1 MHDGIDIEFR
11 EVGMRDGLQ
20 NTKGFF
26 PTEAK
31 ITWMKAEVASGM
43 PAIEICSFVPP
54 KLIPQFKDAVE
65 VVEATH
71 ATDTGDCIISA
82 LIPNMKGAERGVEL
96 GLKKLNF
103 VASVSETH
111 NLSNVRRKP
120 EESVEDFRR
129 IVEMRDALPEDKK
142 FVIDGGMSTVFGC
155 TLEGNVDPAAAV
167 KLAQQFVEAGADHL
181 TVCDTVGFA
190 NPKQVRDM
198 FKLLQSELDPDI
210 AMTAHFHDT
219 RGLALANMEA
229 ALDVGIRSFDA
240 CLAGLGAALG
250 HREHQATWLW
260 KTEFSWQ
267 KRWEC
272 APASISTSYAVSAR
286 LLPIIYRASR

>member
-1 MHDGIDIEFR
+1 MRDGIDIEFR

-142 FVIDGGMSTVFGC
+142 FVIDGGMSTVFAA
-155 TLEGNVDPAAAV
+155 LEGNVDPAAAV
-167 KLAQQFVEAGADHL
+167 KLAQQFVEAGADHHS
-181 TVCDTVGFA
+181 
-190 NPKQVRDM
+190 VRYSWVR
-198 FKLLQSELDPDI
+198 QSEAGPRYVQI
-210 AMTAHFHDT
+210 TSIRTRSGHSHDGPLPRHPRPRSRKYGSRIGYRYSQFRRLPRRPWGPPLGT
-219 RGLALANMEA
+219 GSIRQHGH
-229 ALDVGIRSFDA
+229 GRRSFHGRSDGNA
-240 CLAGLGAALG
+240 
-250 HREHQATWLW
+250 HRHH
-260 KTEFSWQ
+260 
-267 KRWEC
+267 
-272 APASISTSYAVSAR
+272 ISTSHAVSAR